1 MLPMV
6 WRHSTAEGRSDIA
19 DSWGP
24 LTGSHGRH
32 LASTARILRHL
43 IPIRRCIF
51 FAWPEKATRV
61 SGMAK
66 DRLFQ
71 LGLTSVSRHSLLT
84 LISALLAVVPLAP
97 AESKGDAPP
106 RVLPKGQ
113 LPNDQRLQ
121 PVKDL
126 DGYFPFK
133 PRETPAEWDLRAEQV
148 RRELAVAL
156 GLWPMPEKTPLNA
169 VIHGKI
175 DRPDYTVEKVY
186 FESVPGFF
194 VTGNL
199 YRPKGKTGRLPGVL
213 SPHGHWKNGR
223 FTETAADELRKQI
236 ARGEERFTDGGRSP
250 LQSRCVQLARMGCVV
265 FHYDMIGYADSV
277 QIPEKLAHGFA
288 KQRPDL
294 NAAENWGLFS
304 PQAEAHLQSVMGL
317 QTWDSIRALDF
328 LLGLPDVDSSR
339 IAVTGASG
347 GGTQTFILCG
357 LDDRP
362 AVAFPAVMVSTAMQ
376 GGCTCE
382 NACLLRVDTGNVEIA
397 ALFAPKPLG
406 MTAAND
412 WTKEM
417 PTKGLPELQQHFAML
432 GAPKNVMLKP
442 LLHFGHNYNYVS
454 RAAMYDWLN
463 RHLKLGLAEPVV
475 EEDYHF
481 LTPDD
486 LSVWDAQH
494 PKPEGGPE
502 FERKLLRWITDRD
515 QKQLTQ
521 CGDSLAHFRKVYG
534 GALDVIIGRNLTD
547 AGVPALALSRRT
559 DRGDYWENA
568 GLLRNA
574 AYGEEM
580 PVTILEP
587 KQGRP
592 WAVIWADPQGKSG
605 LYARTGQGDFRPAPA
620 IQKLLSRG
628 VTVIGADLLF
638 QGEFLTDDQPVTR
651 TRKVSNPREA
661 AAYTFGYNYTL
672 FAERVHDLLSV
683 IQYARNHIRGLER
696 LDLVGLSGAGP
707 WAVAAKA
714 QAGRAIERLAVDAG
728 GFRFARVTDIQDIN
742 FLPGGAKYG
751 DLPGMLALGAP
762 GKLRLAGEGAEMP
775 ALVKQ
780 VYQLAGAQ
788 QNVTLAQ
795 ADPKRDAEV
804 AVEWLLG
811 E

>member
-1 MLPMV
+1 MSNHRRFQSRLTRLIGGPFFIV
-6 WRHSTAEGRSDIA
+6 LST
-19 DSWGP
+19 W
-24 LTGSHGRH
+24 
-32 LASTARILRHL
+32 
-43 IPIRRCIF
+43 
-51 FAWPEKATRV
+51 
-61 SGMAK
+61 
-66 DRLFQ
+66 
-71 LGLTSVSRHSLLT
+71 
-84 LISALLAVVPLAP
+84 LAVVCLSA
-97 AESKGDAPP
+97 AESAGDGPL

-113 LPNDQRLQ
+113 LPKDQRLQ
-121 PVKDL
+121 PLKDL
-126 DGYFPFK
+126 DGYFAFK
-133 PRETPAEWDLRAEQV
+133 PRETAAEWDLRAEQV
-148 RRELAVAL
+148 RRRLAVAL

-169 VIHGKI
+169 VIHGRI
-175 DRPDYTVEKVY
+175 EQPDYTAEKVF
-186 FESVPGFF
+186 FESLPGFF
-194 VTGNL
+194 VTGNI
-199 YRPKGKTGRLPGVL
+199 YRPKGKSGRLPGVL
-213 SPHGHWKNGR
+213 CPHGHWKDGR
-223 FTETAADELRKQI
+223 FTETAAGDLRKQI
-236 ARGEERFTDGGRSP
+236 ARGEERFADGGRSP

-288 KQRPDL
+288 KQRPEM
-294 NAAENWGLFS
+294 NAAETWGLFS

-317 QTWDSIRALDF
+317 QIWDSIRALDF
-328 LLGLPDVDSSR
+328 LLTLPEVDSAR

-417 PTKGLPELQQHFAML
+417 PTKGFPELQLHFTLL

-442 LLHFGHNYNYVS
+442 LVHFGHNYNYVS
-454 RAAMYDWLN
+454 RAAMYEWLN

-481 LTPDD
+481 LTPHE
-486 LSVWDAQH
+486 LSVWDARH
-494 PKPEGGPE
+494 PKPEGGPQ
-502 FERKLLRWITDRD
+502 FEQKLLRWITDRD
-515 QKQLTQ
+515 QKQLAQ
-521 CGDSLAHFRKVYG
+521 CQDSLAHFRKVYG

-547 AGVPALALSRRT
+547 AGAPTLTLSYRN

-568 GLLRNA
+568 GLLHNP
-574 AYGEEM
+574 AYGEEL
-580 PVTILEP
+580 PVTVLEP

-592 WAVIWADPQGKSG
+592 HAVIWADAQGKSG
-605 LYARTGQGDFRPAPA
+605 LYARTDQGKSRPASA

-638 QGEFLTDDQPVTR
+638 QGEFLADDQPVTR
-651 TRKVSNPREA
+651 ARKVSNPREA
-661 AAYTFGYNYTL
+661 AAYTFGYNATL
-672 FAERVHDLLSV
+672 FAQRVHDLLSV

-696 LDLVGLSGAGP
+696 LDLVGQGGAGP
-707 WAVAAKA
+707 CAAAAKA
-714 QAGRAIERLAVDAG
+714 QAGSAIQCLAIDSG
-728 GFRFARVTDIQDIN
+728 GFRFAQVTDIQDIN

-751 DLPGMLALGAP
+751 DVPGMLALGAP
-762 GKLRLAGEGAEMP
+762 GKLRLAGEGTEVP
-775 ALVKQ
+775 ALVGQ

-795 ADPKRDAEV
+795 AGSKQEAEA
-804 AVEWLLG
+804 AVNWLLS

>member
-1 MLPMV
+1 MSNHRRFQLRLTRPI
-6 WRHSTAEGRSDIA
+6 G
-19 DSWGP
+19 GP
-24 LTGSHGRH
+24 LFIIV
-32 LASTARILRHL
+32 ST
-43 IPIRRCIF
+43 
-51 FAWPEKATRV
+51 W
-61 SGMAK
+61 
-66 DRLFQ
+66 
-71 LGLTSVSRHSLLT
+71 
-84 LISALLAVVPLAP
+84 LAVASLQA
-97 AESKGDAPP
+97 AKSASDAPL

-113 LPNDQRLQ
+113 LPKDQRLQ
-121 PVKDL
+121 PLKDL
-126 DGYFPFK
+126 DGYFPFQT
-133 PRETPAEWDLRAEQV
+133 RETSVEWDLRAEQV
-148 RRELAVAL
+148 RRGLAVAL

-169 VIHGKI
+169 VVHGRI
-175 DRPDYTVEKVY
+175 EQPDYTVEKVF
-186 FESVPGFF
+186 FESIPGFF

-199 YRPKGKTGRLPGVL
+199 YRPKGKSGRLPGVL
-213 SPHGHWKNGR
+213 CPHGHWKNGR
-223 FTETAADELRKQI
+223 FTETATDELRKQI
-236 ARGEERFTDGGRSP
+236 ARGEERFTEGGRSP

-277 QIPEKLAHGFA
+277 QVPEKLAHGFA
-288 KQRPDL
+288 KQRPEM

-328 LLGLPDVDSSR
+328 LLSLPEVDPSR
-339 IAVTGASG
+339 IGVTGASG

-357 LDDRP
+357 LDERP

-382 NACLLRVDTGNVEIA
+382 NACLLRIDTGNVEIA

-417 PTKGLPELQQHFAML
+417 PTKGFPELQQHFAML

-454 RAAMYDWLN
+454 RAAMYEWLN

-481 LTPDD
+481 LTPEE

-494 PKPEGGPE
+494 PKPQGGPE
-502 FERKLLRWITDRD
+502 FEQKLLHWITDRD
-515 QKQLTQ
+515 QKQLAPCQ
-521 CGDSLAHFRKVYG
+521 DSVEHFRKVYG
-534 GALDVIIGRNLTD
+534 GALDVIISRNLTD
-547 AGVPALALSRRT
+547 AGAPALALSRRI
-559 DRGDYWENA
+559 DRGEYWENA

-574 AYGEEM
+574 AYGEEL
-580 PVTILEP
+580 PVTVLEP

-592 WAVIWADPQGKSG
+592 HAVIWADAQGKSG
-605 LYARTGQGDFRPAPA
+605 LFAQTDQGESRPAPA
-620 IQKLLSRG
+620 VQKLLSRG

-661 AAYTFGYNYTL
+661 AAYTFGYNDTL
-672 FAERVHDLLSV
+672 FAQRVHDLLSV

-696 LDLVGLSGAGP
+696 LDLVGQGGAGP
-707 WAVAAKA
+707 WAAAAKA
-714 QAGRAIERLAVDAG
+714 QAGSAIQRLAIDTG
-728 GFRFARVTDIQDIN
+728 GFRFAQVTDIQDIN

-762 GKLRLAGEGAEMP
+762 GKLRLAGEGAEVP

-780 VYQLAGAQ
+780 AYQLAGSPL
-788 QNVTLAQ
+788 NVTLAK
-795 ADPKRDAEV
+795 ADPKKEADE

>member
-1 MLPMV
+1 
-6 WRHSTAEGRSDIA
+6 
-19 DSWGP
+19 
-24 LTGSHGRH
+24 
-32 LASTARILRHL
+32 
-43 IPIRRCIF
+43 
-51 FAWPEKATRV
+51 
-61 SGMAK
+61 MAK
-66 DRLFQ
+66 DRLLQ
-71 LGLTSVSRHSLLT
+71 LGLTSVSRYSLLT
-84 LISALLAVVPLAP
+84 LCSTLLAVVPLTA
-97 AESKGDAPP
+97 AESTGDVPP
-106 RVLPKGQ
+106 RLLPKGQ

-121 PVKDL
+121 PLKDL

-133 PRETPAEWDLRAEQV
+133 PCETPAEWGLRAERV
-148 RRELAVAL
+148 RRDLAVAL

-169 VIHGKI
+169 VIHGRI
-175 DRPDYTVEKVY
+175 DRPDYYVEKVY
-186 FESVPGFF
+186 FESIPGFF

-199 YRPKGKTGRLPGVL
+199 YRPKGKSGRLPGVL
-213 SPHGHWKNGR
+213 CPHGHWKNGR
-223 FTETAADELRKQI
+223 FTETAADELRRQI
-236 ARGEERFTDGGRSP
+236 ARGEERFADGGRSP

-265 FHYDMIGYADSV
+265 FHYDMIGYADSI

-288 KQRPDL
+288 KQRPEM

-304 PQAEAHLQSVMGL
+304 PQAEAHLQSVMAL

-347 GGTQTFILCG
+347 GGSQTFVLCG
-357 LDDRP
+357 LDERP
-362 AVAFPAVMVSTAMQ
+362 TVAFPAVMVSTAMQ

-417 PTKGLPELQQHFAML
+417 PTKGFPELQQHFAML
-432 GAPKNVMLKP
+432 GASNNVMLKP

-454 RAAMYDWLN
+454 RAAMYAWFN
-463 RHLKLGLAEPVV
+463 RHLKLGLPEPVV

-481 LTPDD
+481 LTPQE

-502 FERKLLRWITDRD
+502 FEQKLLHWITDRD
-515 QKQLTQ
+515 QKQLVQ
-521 CGDSLAHFRKVYG
+521 CQDRLAHFRKVYG
-534 GALDVIIGRNLTD
+534 GALDVTIGRNLTD
-547 AGVPALALSRRT
+547 AGTPTLTLSRRN

-574 AYGEEM
+574 VYGEEI
-580 PVTILEP
+580 PVTVLEP

-592 WAVIWADPQGKSG
+592 HAVIWADPQGKDG
-605 LYARTGQGDFRPAPA
+605 LYARIDQGEFRPAPA

-628 VTVIGADLLF
+628 VTVLGADLLF
-638 QGEFLTDDQPVTR
+638 QGEFLTDDQPITR
-651 TRKVSNPREA
+651 ARKVSNPREA

-672 FAERVHDLLSV
+672 FAQRVHDLLSV

-696 LDLVGLSGAGP
+696 LDLVGQGGAGP
-707 WAVAAKA
+707 WAAAAKA
-714 QAGRAIERLAVDAG
+714 QAGSAIQRLAIDDG
-728 GFRFARVTDIQDIN
+728 GFRFAKVTDIQDIN

-762 GKLRLAGEGAEMP
+762 GKLRLAGEGTEMP

-795 ADPKRDAEV
+795 ADPKHDAEE
-804 AVEWLLG
+804 AVNWLLS

>member
-1 MLPMV
+1 MSN
-6 WRHSTAEGRSDIA
+6 H
-19 DSWGP
+19 
-24 LTGSHGRH
+24 
-32 LASTARILRHL
+32 
-43 IPIRRCIF
+43 RR
-51 FAWPEKATRV
+51 
-61 SGMAK
+61 
-66 DRLFQ
+66 FQ
-71 LGLTSVSRHSLLT
+71 LRLTRLIGGHLLIVLST
-84 LISALLAVVPLAP
+84 LLAVASLQA
-97 AESKGDAPP
+97 AESAGDAPL

-113 LPNDQRLQ
+113 LPKDQRLQ
-121 PVKDL
+121 TLKDL
-126 DGYFPFK
+126 DAYFPFK
-133 PRETPAEWDLRAEQV
+133 PCETPAEWDLRAERV
-148 RRELAVAL
+148 RRGLAVAL

-186 FESVPGFF
+186 FESIPGFF
-194 VTGNL
+194 VTGSL
-199 YRPKGKTGRLPGVL
+199 YRPKGKSGRLPGVL
-213 SPHGHWKNGR
+213 CPHGHWKNGR

-277 QIPEKLAHGFA
+277 QVPEKLAHGFA
-288 KQRPDL
+288 KQRPEM
-294 NAAENWGLFS
+294 NATENWGLFS

-328 LLGLPDVDSSR
+328 LLSLPDVDSGR

-357 LDDRP
+357 LDQRP

-417 PTKGLPELQQHFAML
+417 PTKGFPELQQHFTLL
-432 GAPKNVMLKP
+432 GAPKNAMLKP

-454 RAAMYDWLN
+454 RAAMYEWLN

-481 LTPDD
+481 LTPQE

-494 PKPEGGPE
+494 PKPEGGPQ
-502 FERKLLRWITDRD
+502 FEQKLLRWITDRD
-515 QKQLTQ
+515 QKQLAQ
-521 CGDSLAHFRKVYG
+521 CQDSLAHFCKVYG

-547 AGVPALALSRRT
+547 AGAPTLALSRRI
-559 DRGDYWENA
+559 DRGEYWENV

-574 AYGEEM
+574 VYGEEL
-580 PVTILEP
+580 PVTVLEP
-587 KQGRP
+587 KQARP
-592 WAVIWADPQGKSG
+592 HAVIWADAQGKSG
-605 LYARTGQGDFRPAPA
+605 LYARTDQGESRPAPA

-638 QGEFLTDDQPVTR
+638 QGEFLADDQPVTR
-651 TRKVSNPREA
+651 ARKVSNPREA

-672 FAERVHDLLSV
+672 FAQRVHDLLSV

-696 LDLVGLSGAGP
+696 LDLVGQGAAGP
-707 WAVAAKA
+707 WAAAAKA
-714 QAGRAIERLAVDAG
+714 QAGSAIQRLAIDTG
-728 GFRFARVTDIQDIN
+728 GFRFADVTDIQDIS

-762 GKLRLAGEGAEMP
+762 GKLRLAGEGAEIP
-775 ALVKQ
+775 ALVRQ
-780 VYQLAGAQ
+780 VYQLAGAP

-795 ADPKRDAEV
+795 ADPKHDAEE
-804 AVEWLLG
+804 AVNWLLS

>member
-1 MLPMV
+1 MSNHRRFQL
-6 WRHSTAEGRSDIA
+6 RLTRLIG
-19 DSWGP
+19 GP
-24 LTGSHGRH
+24 L
-32 LASTARILRHL
+32 L
-43 IPIRRCIF
+43 IVLSI
-51 FAWPEKATRV
+51 
-61 SGMAK
+61 
-66 DRLFQ
+66 
-71 LGLTSVSRHSLLT
+71 
-84 LISALLAVVPLAP
+84 LLAVGSVQA
-97 AESKGDAPP
+97 AESAGDAPL

-113 LPNDQRLQ
+113 LPKDQRLQ
-121 PVKDL
+121 PLKDL
-126 DGYFPFK
+126 DGYFPFR
-133 PRETPAEWDLRAEQV
+133 PCETPADWDLRAERV
-148 RRELAVAL
+148 RRGLAVAL

-186 FESVPGFF
+186 FESIPGFF
-194 VTGNL
+194 VSGSL
-199 YRPKGKTGRLPGVL
+199 YRPKGKSGRLPGVL
-213 SPHGHWKNGR
+213 CPHGHWKNGR
-223 FTETAADELRKQI
+223 FTETAAEELRKQI
-236 ARGEERFTDGGRSP
+236 ARGEERFADGGRSP

-288 KQRPDL
+288 KQRPEMS
-294 NAAENWGLFS
+294 AAENWGLFS

-328 LLGLPDVDSSR
+328 LLSLPEVDSDR

-347 GGTQTFILCG
+347 GGTQTFVLCG
-357 LDDRP
+357 LDERP

-382 NACLLRVDTGNVEIA
+382 NACLLRVDTGNVEMA

-417 PTKGLPELQQHFAML
+417 PTKGFPELQQHFAML

-454 RAAMYDWLN
+454 RAAMYEWMN

-481 LTPDD
+481 LTPQE

-494 PKPEGGPE
+494 PKPEGGPQ
-502 FERKLLRWITDRD
+502 FEQKLLRWITERD
-515 QKQLTQ
+515 QQQLAQ
-521 CGDSLAHFRKVYG
+521 CQDSLAHFRKVYG

-547 AGVPALALSRRT
+547 AGTPTLTLSHRN

-574 AYGEEM
+574 AYGEEL
-580 PVTILEP
+580 PVTVLEP
-587 KQGRP
+587 KQARP
-592 WAVIWADPQGKSG
+592 HAVIWADSQGKSG
-605 LYARTGQGDFRPAPA
+605 LYARTDQGESRPAPA

-651 TRKVSNPREA
+651 ARKVSNPREA

-672 FAERVHDLLSV
+672 FAQRVHDLLSV

-696 LDLVGLSGAGP
+696 LDLVGQSGASP
-707 WAVAAKA
+707 WAAAAKA
-714 QAGRAIERLAVDAG
+714 QAGSAIQRLAVDTG
-728 GFRFARVTDIQDIN
+728 GFRFAQVTDIQDIS

-762 GKLRLAGEGAEMP
+762 GKLRLAGEGAEIP

-780 VYQLAGAQ
+780 AFQLAGSPL
-788 QNVTLAQ
+788 NVTLAK
-795 ADPKRDAEV
+795 ADPKKEADE

>member
-1 MLPMV
+1 MARNRLLRTV
-6 WRHSTAEGRSDIA
+6 VARV
-19 DSWGP
+19 
-24 LTGSHGRH
+24 GRH
-32 LASTARILRHL
+32 TL
-43 IPIRRCIF
+43 P
-51 FAWPEKATRV
+51 V
-61 SGMAK
+61 
-66 DRLFQ
+66 LF
-71 LGLTSVSRHSLLT
+71 LG
-84 LISALLAVVPLAP
+84 LLAVVPLAA
-97 AESKGDAPP
+97 AESTGEVPP
-106 RVLPKGQ
+106 RALPQGQ
-113 LPNDQRLQ
+113 LPKDPRLQ
-121 PVKDL
+121 PLKDL
-126 DGYFPFK
+126 EGYFPFK

-169 VIHGKI
+169 VIHGRI
-175 DRPDYTVEKVY
+175 DQPDYTVEKVY
-186 FESVPGFF
+186 FESIPGFF

-199 YRPKGKTGRLPGVL
+199 YRPKGKSGRLPGVL
-213 SPHGHWKNGR
+213 CPHGHWKDGR
-223 FTETAADELRKQI
+223 FTETAAGELRKQI
-236 ARGEERFTDGGRSP
+236 AHGEERFADGGRSA

-277 QIPEKLAHGFA
+277 QISEKLAHGFA
-288 KQRPDL
+288 KQRPEM

-304 PQAEAHLQSVMGL
+304 PQAEAHLESVMSL

-328 LLGLPDVDSSR
+328 LLSLPDVDSGR
-339 IAVTGASG
+339 VAVTGASG
-347 GGTQTFILCG
+347 GGTQTFVLG
-357 LDDRP
+357 ALDDRP

-382 NACLLRVDTGNVEIA
+382 NACLLRVDAGNVEIA

-417 PTKGLPELQQHFAML
+417 PTKGFPELQQHFAML

-454 RAAMYDWLN
+454 RSAMYEWLN
-463 RHLKLGLAEPVV
+463 RHLKLGLPEPVV

-481 LTPDD
+481 LTSRE

-502 FERKLLRWITDRD
+502 LERKLVRWITDRD
-515 QKQLTQ
+515 QKQLAQ
-521 CGDSLAHFRKVYG
+521 CQDTLAHFRQVYG
-534 GALDVIIGRNLTD
+534 GALDVMIGRNLTD
-547 AGVPALALSRRT
+547 AGVPTLALSRRT
-559 DRGDYWENA
+559 DRGDYWENV

-574 AYGEEM
+574 AYGEEI
-580 PVTILEP
+580 PVTVLEP

-592 WAVIWADPQGKSG
+592 HAVIWADPQGKNG
-605 LYARTGQGDFRPAPA
+605 LYARTEQGGYRLAPA

-638 QGEFLTDDQPVTR
+638 QGEFLTDDQAVTR

-661 AAYTFGYNYTL
+661 AAYSFGYNYTL
-672 FAERVHDLLSV
+672 FAQRVQDLLSV

-696 LDLVGLSGAGP
+696 LDLVGQTGAGP
-707 WAVAAKA
+707 LAAAAKA
-714 QAGRAIERLAVDAG
+714 QAGPAIQRLAIDAG
-728 GFRFARVTDIQDIN
+728 GFRFAKVTDIHDIN

-762 GKLRLAGEGAEMP
+762 GKLRLAGEGTEVP

-780 VYQLAGAQ
+780 VYQLAGAP
-788 QNVTLAQ
+788 QNITLTQ
-795 ADPKRDAEV
+795 ADPKRDAEAV
-804 AVEWLLG
+804 ADWLLG